1 LQAIVKVERGLG
13 GGGFKF
19 NYLSSAAGAPCNQ
32 LLPIAAVMDKI
43 YPEVERRRK
52 ETGRYKNEIKP
63 N

>member
-1 LQAIVKVERGLG
+1 MGV
-13 GGGFKF
+13 FKL

-52 ETGRYKNEIKP
+52 ETGCYKNEIKP
-63 N
+63 DSRFI